1 MHIKDVEF
9 SEIRFEND
17 ACSGIVILLT
27 DAGATHCTCHAGVES
42 GYDVPTMQ
50 QALLSDALRQI
61 GRMPEYRRGQ
71 RQITLSQHLTAAP
84 LPLAA

>member
-17 ACSGIVILLT
+17 ACSGVVILLT
-27 DAGATHCTCHAGVES
+27 DAGTTHCTCHAGIKS
-42 GYDVPTMQ
+42 DYDVPTMQ

-61 GRMPEYRRGQ
+61 GRMPEYRRGH
-71 RQITLSQHLTAAP
+71 REITLSQHLTGEP
-84 LPLAA
+84 QPLAA